1 MQPTSLNSLNIR
13 SLLNQYGLKPNKGLG
28 QNFLTDEIILAEIV
42 YKASITPMDTVL
54 EIGPGL
60 GSLTRHLAMA
70 AKMVI
75 AVELDRKLIPPLG
88 EILKS
93 YKNIQ
98 LVHGDILRINSGDL
112 IKKGKYKVVA
122 NIPYYITS
130 NVIRHLLESDTKPEK
145 IVITVQKEIAERICS
160 GKKASLLSTSIRVFG
175 EPSVLMHIPAKAFY
189 PIPKVDSAV
198 IQIKLSEDAY
208 INSKELDDFFR
219 IVKAG
224 FGQKR
229 KTLRN
234 SLSSGLHLSTI
245 DIEFILTSAGID
257 PMRRAETLDLK
268 EWKTLLEGYRNRESR

>member
-1 MQPTSLNSLNIR
+1 MQPTPLNSLNIR

-28 QNFLTDEIILAEIV
+28 QNFLADEIILAEIV

-160 GKKASLLSTSIRVFG
+160 EKKASLLSTSIRVFG

-234 SLSSGLHLSTI
+234 SLSSGLHLSTV

>member
-1 MQPTSLNSLNIR
+1 MQPTPLNSLNIR
-13 SLLNQYGLKPNKGLG
+13 SLLNQYGLKPSKGLG
-28 QNFLTDEIILAEIV
+28 QNFLTDEKILAEIV
-42 YKASITPMDTVL
+42 NNAGISPMDTVL

-70 AKMVI
+70 AEMVI
-75 AVELDRKLIPPLG
+75 AVELDQKLIPPLG

-93 YKNIQ
+93 FKNIQ
-98 LVHGDILRINSGDL
+98 LIQGDILRINPGDL
-112 IKKGKYKVVA
+112 IEKGKYQVVA

-130 NVIRHLLESDTKPEK
+130 NVIRHLLESETKPEK

-160 GKKASLLSTSIRVFG
+160 EKKASLLSTSIRVFG
-175 EPSVLMHIPAKAFY
+175 EPSILMHIPAKAFY

-198 IQIKLSEDAY
+198 IQIKLSEEANVD
-208 INSKELDDFFR
+208 SKELDDFFR

-234 SLSSGLHLSTI
+234 SLSSGLHLSKV
-245 DIEFILTSAGID
+245 DIEFLLTSVGID

-268 EWKTLLEGYRNRESR
+268 EWKALLEGYRNR

>member
-1 MQPTSLNSLNIR
+1 
-13 SLLNQYGLKPNKGLG
+13 
-28 QNFLTDEIILAEIV
+28 
-42 YKASITPMDTVL
+42 
-54 EIGPGL
+54 
-60 GSLTRHLAMA
+60 
-70 AKMVI
+70 
-75 AVELDRKLIPPLG
+75 
-88 EILKS
+88 
-93 YKNIQ
+93 
-98 LVHGDILRINSGDL
+98 
-112 IKKGKYKVVA
+112 VA

>member
-1 MQPTSLNSLNIR
+1 MQPTPLKSLNIR
-13 SLLNQYGLKPNKGLG
+13 SLLNQYGLKPSKGLG
-28 QNFLTDEIILAEIV
+28 QNFLTDEIILEEIV
-42 YKASITPMDTVL
+42 SKAAISPMNTVL

-60 GSLTRHLAMA
+60 GSLTRHLALI

-75 AVELDRKLIPPLG
+75 AVELDRKLIPPLR

-93 YKNIQ
+93 YKNVQ
-98 LVHGDILRINSGDL
+98 LVQGDILRKNPGDL
-112 IKKGKYKVVA
+112 IKKGKYQVVA

-130 NVIRHLLESDTKPEK
+130 NVIRHLLESDIRPER

-160 GKKASLLSTSIRVFG
+160 EKKASLLSISIRVFG
-175 EPSVLMHIPAKAFY
+175 EPSILMHIPAKAFY
-189 PIPKVDSAV
+189 PKPKVDSAV

-208 INSKELDDFFR
+208 ITSNELDDFFR

-234 SLSSGLHLSTI
+234 SLSSGLHLSKD

-257 PMRRAETLDLK
+257 PRRRAETLDLN
-268 EWKTLLEGYRNRESR
+268 EWKTLLGGYRNRDSR